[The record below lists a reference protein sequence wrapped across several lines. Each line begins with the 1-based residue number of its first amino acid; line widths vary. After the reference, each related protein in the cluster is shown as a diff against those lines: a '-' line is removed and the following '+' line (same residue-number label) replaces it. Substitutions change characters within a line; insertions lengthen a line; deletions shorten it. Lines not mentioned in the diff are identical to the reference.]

1 MLTPDQ
7 IDDFVQMTLPTFK
20 TYKWTDV
27 SMEHQEYV
35 SSKIITEKKVMEEGG
50 TKISFR
56 IKTRNTGNSANTG
69 LYAPDNTRVEDVMI
83 TAEVPWTFQTTNFS
97 YDERED
103 IFQSDRTTII
113 RELMVRDHDA
123 MSDMAEL
130 TEENFWS
137 KPSGTSDTRPMGIP
151 YWIVKDATTTVG
163 GGFNGGDPSG
173 FSAGA
178 AGVSSTTQARWRNW
192 TFGYTSVS
200 ADDLVIKLK
209 KAIVFT
215 RFMPPVPHPQLGF
228 GEADWTIFTTYRVME
243 PLERLAE
250 SRNDNLK
257 NDVAKY
263 MNDVVVGG
271 VPIKMVF
278 WLEAND
284 TSDPLYGVNWKVFRP
299 FVKTGENMVR
309 GKPKQAPQ
317 QHRVRNVFIDN
328 SMNYIC
334 YDRRRT
340 FVGSKS

>member
-1 MLTPDQ
+1 MLTPDG

-20 TYKWTDV
+20 TYKWTDL

-35 SSKIITEKKVMEEGG
+35 SSRLITEKKVQEDGG
-50 TKISFR
+50 SKISWR
-56 IKTRNTGNSANTG
+56 IQTKNSGAASNTG
-69 LYAPDNTRVEDVMI
+69 LYAPDNTNVTDVM
-83 TAEVPWTFQTTNFS
+83 TSAEVPWAFQTTNFS

-123 MSDMAEL
+123 MNSMAEL
-130 TEENFWS
+130 NEENFWS
-137 KPSGTSDTRPMGIP
+137 KPTGPTDKRPMGIP
-151 YWIVKDATTTVG
+151 YWIVKDTTTSG
-163 GGFNGGDPSG
+163 AFEGKNPSG
-173 FSAGA
+173 FASGC
-178 AGVSSTTQARWRNW
+178 AGVSSTTVTRWRNW

-263 MNDVVVGG
+263 MGDVVVGG
-271 VPIKMVF
+271 VPLKMVF

-299 FVKTGENMVR
+299 FVKTGEHMVR
-309 GKPKQAPQ
+309 SKPRPAPQ
-317 QHRVRNVFIDN
+317 QHRVRNVFVDN
-328 SMNYIC
+328 AMNYTCI
-334 YDRRRT
+334 DRRRT
-340 FVGSKS
+340 FVGSK